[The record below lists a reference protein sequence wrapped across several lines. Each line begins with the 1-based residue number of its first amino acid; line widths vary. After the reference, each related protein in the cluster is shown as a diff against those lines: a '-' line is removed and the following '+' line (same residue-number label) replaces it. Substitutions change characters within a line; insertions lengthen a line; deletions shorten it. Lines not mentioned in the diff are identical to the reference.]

1 MTAIGFGSLGAC
13 SVCWDHNC
21 NCDPEY
27 VAFHEAQLEEEAK
40 KEEMAE
46 QDAQDSP
53 FRRVTPDMPRADI
66 LAKPRRGFFEKAIVC
81 SDSGCERPGLNK
93 AEPAPIK
100 NNQPAIWPL
109 VIEDMKQRDLSGR
122 AKYGTPLQAFN
133 GRKPLV
139 DLYQELL
146 DAVVYVRQAIEEA
159 KSIDELKLQVE
170 SLKQQVSLMR
180 RRRR

>member
-1 MTAIGFGSLGAC
+1 MTAIGFGSLGVC

-27 VAFHEAQLEEEAK
+27 VAMIEAEWKEEAK
-40 KEEMAE
+40 MPERPSEAIARHAMA
-46 QDAQDSP
+46 S
-53 FRRVTPDMPRADI
+53 
-66 LAKPRRGFFEKAIVC
+66 KPRLGFFDKMTVC
-81 SDSGCERPGLNK
+81 SDKGCERPGLNK

-100 NNQPAIWPL
+100 NDQPAIWPL

-159 KSIDELKLQVE
+159 KSIDELKQQVE
-170 SLKQQVSLMR
+170 DLKQTVSLMR